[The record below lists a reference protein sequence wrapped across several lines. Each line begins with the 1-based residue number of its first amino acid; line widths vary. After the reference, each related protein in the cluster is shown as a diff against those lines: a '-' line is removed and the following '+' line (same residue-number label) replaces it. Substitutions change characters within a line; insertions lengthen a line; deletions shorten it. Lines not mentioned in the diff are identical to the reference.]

1 MGASADLSESGL
13 SHPESHRNLSQAP
26 GRDRIRH
33 TGARGCA
40 REVDRMRTTP
50 GTIAR
55 GAAEAF
61 GVMAAF
67 VFGGLGLAAAE
78 RWAGP
83 HGGPYPL
90 PAMAAAADDPCEMG
104 PADEPAAPAV
114 WLVDGFNVLCAGVLR
129 GRERSAFWSEASR
142 QKLLERVARFEDA
155 DARVIV
161 VFDGAQP
168 PDAAPRERPE
178 TIFASSA
185 DDWIVAR
192 LRQAS
197 DERVT
202 VVTADRQL
210 AGRAR
215 HRGAEVVSPLRFLA
229 RCDPPCAD

>member
-1 MGASADLSESGL
+1 MLLQRRA
-13 SHPESHRNLSQAP
+13 
-26 GRDRIRH
+26 
-33 TGARGCA
+33 T
-40 REVDRMRTTP
+40 
-50 GTIAR
+50 AR

-67 VFGGLGLAAAE
+67 VLGGLGLAAAE

-83 HGGPYPL
+83 HGGPYPF
-90 PAMAAAADDPCEMG
+90 PQMTTAADDPCDVE
-104 PADEPAAPAV
+104 PADEAAAPAV

-129 GRERSAFWSEASR
+129 GRERSEFWNEASR
-142 QKLLERVARFEDA
+142 QRLLERVARFDDA

-178 TIFASSA
+178 TVFASSA

-192 LRQAS
+192 LREAKG
-197 DERVT
+197 ERVA

-229 RCDPPCAD
+229 RCEPPCRE